1 MTDERAR
8 SRPGTLYIVATPIG
22 NLADITLRALQ
33 VLETVDLIA
42 AEDTRHSRRLLS
54 HYNISARVISC
65 HEHNESERA
74 RELVQRLAG
83 GESVALLSDAG
94 TPSVSDPGYRI
105 LQTAIAADI
114 PVVPIPGA
122 CAAMTALSAAG
133 METDA
138 FLFVGFLPQKGAK
151 RSTRL
156 AGLAEEPATLIFYE
170 SPNRL
175 VQLLGEIRELM
186 GDRRVVVAREMT
198 KRHEEFFRGRAS
210 EAAEELAG
218 RQAVKGEVTLL
229 VSGNKCGG
237 GVSEQE
243 IRQAVAA
250 ALETEA
256 GGSARLAKELSRR
269 FGVPKNR
276 VYDIILEFKSGHPA
290 SSGGKGERR
299 DR

>member
-8 SRPGTLYIVATPIG
+8 SRPGTLYIIATPIG

-74 RELVQRLAG
+74 RDLVQRLAG

-94 TPSVSDPGYRI
+94 TPAVSDPGYRI

-175 VQLLGEIRELM
+175 VQLLREIRELM

-198 KRHEEFFRGRAS
+198 KRHEEFLRGRAS
-210 EAAEELAG
+210 EVAEELAG

-229 VSGNKCGG
+229 VSGNKGG
-237 GVSEQE
+237 GEVSEQE
-243 IRQAVAA
+243 LRQAVAA
-250 ALETEA
+250 SLETEA

-276 VYDIILEFKSGHPA
+276 VYDIILEFKSGHSA